1 MATDFSRSGIP
12 KVYGDTP
19 PLLSGEDPFTPQDDG
34 FDNARVEFVR
44 NLWRSQDDLLRDRDK
59 LIESNIRMLC
69 GQQWNVWS
77 RLLGRWVDVTQ
88 YLTDEER
95 RWRFMP
101 VLNRLIHWFM
111 LLHARLTENPP
122 VLSFQAGPDQIDAEL
137 AEVADVVWKHLWYD
151 TGMAEKVDEMYAWLI
166 PAGRSHMKSRIDPDK
181 GEPMVFEG
189 SAVLELQGTDIQRV
203 LPNVPYGPDGSP
215 RARLTDEQGGF
226 ETTGE
231 AHVEYEGGI
240 VIDVLS
246 PLECRGQWG
255 SQIMWHDKAWHIQ
268 RSLLTPPECFEVFG
282 VEVDPTISGQDAEEA
297 NTLKRML
304 RGSGFWGAATGKHY
318 LESQTGSHENEPL
331 VEVFEY
337 WQKPGRFPG
346 TEKGP
351 DRPGGRLLIT
361 AGDKRVRDGQR
372 YGKFKYTSPIRCFD
386 FVNVPARPS
395 GTSVQEM
402 MNGPQKTFNRV
413 VGQILQHS
421 TLVANPIRM
430 IDSTRVQEGQ
440 ITNRPGASVQC
451 NDLSAPGDPI
461 RFVPVPSLGSDVWR
475 TQTLL
480 RDEMIELGNIAGAEG
495 TPPTADSSGELVKEL
510 RFNSDRFVGPT
521 ARRSVTELGRMAE
534 DWQVMIPLLWDQ
546 EKVIRV
552 AGDDLIAST
561 LTVMPSLFDEGN
573 VNVQPDVES
582 MLPEGRGERQMRV
595 ERHYE
600 MGLYGPPGT
609 PEAVSRFFELSRFP
623 HMSREARPGGMDR
636 VTAEQN
642 VGRIL
647 QGVRAMEIDVFEWY
661 EHAIHI
667 MVLERVMK
675 SPQYIKLPVHIQQ
688 EFYQLRGMFQQA
700 QLEKLMMDAE
710 RESLA
715 VDALPNNLTEEP
727 GEPGGEAPQGSSPAQ
742 APEQGV
748 A

>member
-1 MATDFSRSGIP
+1 MATDRSYPGIP

-19 PLLSGEDPFTPQDDG
+19 PLLGGDDPFTQDDDG
-34 FDNARVEFVR
+34 FDSDRVEWIRSV
-44 NLWRSQDDLLRDRDK
+44 WRAQDDLLRDRDK
-59 LIESNIRMLC
+59 LIEANVRMLC

-88 YLTDEER
+88 YLDDEER

-137 AEVADVVWKHLWYD
+137 AEVADEVWKFLWYD
-151 TGMAEKVDEMYAWLI
+151 GAMVDRVDEMYAWLI
-166 PAGRSHMKSRIDPDK
+166 PAGRAHMKSRIDPDK
-181 GEPMVFEG
+181 GEPIVFKG
-189 SAVLELQGTDIQRV
+189 PAVLQLMGSEAQRV
-203 LPNVPYGPDGSP
+203 LPDIPYGPDGNP
-215 RARLTDEQGGF
+215 RAHLTSMAGEP
-226 ETTGE
+226 EITGQP
-231 AHVEYEGGI
+231 HVEYEGGI
-240 VIDVLS
+240 VVDVLS
-246 PLECRGQWG
+246 ALECRGQWG
-255 SQIMWHDKAWHIQ
+255 SQIRWEDKSWHIQ
-268 RSLLTPPECFEVFG
+268 RSLLTPSECYESLG
-282 VEVDPTISGQDAEEA
+282 VEVDPTLRGNEA
-297 NTLKRML
+297 QEAGTLRRML
-304 RGSGFWGAATGKHY
+304 RGAGFWDSASGKNF
-318 LESQTGSHENEPL
+318 LESDKGSSENEEL

-346 TEKGP
+346 TEKTP
-351 DRPGGRLLIT
+351 DQPGGRLLIV

-372 YGKFKYTSPIRCFD
+372 FAKFRYTSPIRCFD

-402 MNGPQKTFNRV
+402 MNGPQKTLNRV
-413 VGQILQHS
+413 VGQILQHA
-421 TLVANPIRM
+421 TLVANPIRLV
-430 IDSTRVQEGQ
+430 DSTRVQSGQ
-440 ITNRPGASVQC
+440 ITNRPGVEVQC

-521 ARRSVTELGRMAE
+521 ARRTVSELARMAA
-534 DWQVMIPLLWDQ
+534 DWKVMIPLIWDE

-552 AGDDLIAST
+552 GGDDLIAT
-561 LTVMPSLFDEGN
+561 TITVLPHLFEEGN
-573 VNVQPDVES
+573 VDIRPDVES
-582 MLPEGRGERQMRV
+582 MLPEGRGERQLRV
-595 ERHYE
+595 ERHYS
-600 MGLYGPPGT
+600 MGLYGEPGS

-623 HMSREARPGGMDR
+623 HMAREARPGGMDR

-642 VGRIL
+642 IGRLL
-647 QGVRAMEIDVFEWY
+647 QGTRAVEIDVFEWY
-661 EHAIHI
+661 EHGIHI
-667 MVLERVMK
+667 AVLERVMK

-688 EFYQLRGMFQQA
+688 EFYQLRAFFQVAQAQKMLMDA
-700 QLEKLMMDAE
+700 QLEAAVLDNIPDQLKQPAE
-710 RESLA
+710 G
-715 VDALPNNLTEEP
+715 EEDS
-727 GEPGGEAPQGSSPAQ
+727 GGDETTQP
-742 APEQGV
+742 PEQGV